1 MKNLNFRFE
10 YTKNILRK
18 LCQEFDVETP
28 KLTVK
33 TMSKLHGFYTF
44 NVITLNLETLQNNL
58 AEALRTVRHEFYHYL
73 QDVLDLPEKKSEL
86 KAKRFEK
93 DMFSLEVLPKSQT
106 KLFERES
113 EP

>member
-1 MKNLNFRFE
+1 VKDFESRF
-10 YTKNILRK
+10 KIAQNVLSK
-18 LCQEFDVETP
+18 LASEFEVEIP
-28 KLTVK
+28 KLMVK
-33 TMSKLHGFYTF
+33 NMKKLHGFYALDT
-44 NVITLNLETLQNNL
+44 ITLNTNTLHNNL

-93 DMFSLEVLPKSQT
+93 DVFSLEILPKSQT